1 MPSLVP
7 RLTANECKH
16 VSKGYMEASHTELC
30 CRPSKPHNGVSPV
43 VFLGVSSHF
52 LGFEAVSSLVFLP
65 ARADTNECVPVRGVV
80 EILIVRNAVG
90 HAYF

>member
-1 MPSLVP
+1 M
-7 RLTANECKH
+7 
-16 VSKGYMEASHTELC
+16 
-30 CRPSKPHNGVSPV
+30 

-52 LGFEAVSSLVFLP
+52 LGFEAVSSLVFLL
-65 ARADTNECVPVRGVV
+65 ARADTNECVPARGVV